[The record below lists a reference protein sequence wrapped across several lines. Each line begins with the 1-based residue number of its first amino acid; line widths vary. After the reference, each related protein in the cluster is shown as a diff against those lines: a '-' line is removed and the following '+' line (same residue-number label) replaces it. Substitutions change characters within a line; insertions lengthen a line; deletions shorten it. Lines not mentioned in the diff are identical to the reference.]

1 MLIPPLHSDAASDSF
16 SLLRLAVEEPRLP
29 AGFSRWRDAP
39 PPADARIKAVLLK
52 PGQYKLARGTEESI
66 RAAHPEWALHAW
78 QKMPPGQS
86 LPPHWRAFP
95 EFQPEAGLMCCVLY
109 FDLRGDAGE
118 CSGFGRYRGGW
129 PFGDFEQR
137 TAYFGEPEP
146 CDAARWA
153 PYAWRTAHAIEL
165 GHARL
170 AAAAGGTPGPSGHRF
185 RLASQCA

>member
-1 MLIPPLHSDAASDSF
+1 MLNPPRFSDAASESF
-16 SLLRLAVEEPRLP
+16 TLLKLTPSAPVLP
-29 AGFSRWRDAP
+29 TGFRPWRDASP
-39 PPADARIKAVLLK
+39 PVDARIKAVLLK

-66 RAAHPEWALHAW
+66 RAAHPDWALHAW
-78 QKMPPGQS
+78 QKMPPART

-95 EFQPEAGLMCCVLY
+95 EFQPEAGQMCCVLY
-109 FDLRGDAGE
+109 FDLRGDTGE

-146 CDAARWA
+146 CDATRWA
-153 PYAWRTAHAIEL
+153 AFAWRTAHALEL

-170 AAAAGGTPGPSGHRF
+170 AAAAGGVPGPSGHRF